1 MEANEIYA
9 RIDLLRIV
17 PVIAIENPE
26 AALPLADAL
35 LEGGLPVAEITFRT
49 AAAAAVIEKIAR
61 ERPGMLLG
69 AGTLLTTEN
78 LRRAAECGATFGVAP
93 GFNPEIVREALKI
106 GFPFSPGIMTPSD
119 IEGALSFGIKVL
131 KFFPAGAAGGVKM
144 LSSIAAPYAHLGVRF
159 IPTGGISPANMKEY
173 LEQKTV
179 LAIGGTWVATRGDI
193 AAGRWNTIRD
203 NCRGALAVVKQLK
216 AAAADVAVLV
226 TTNNYCF
233 QIAGPGVEF

>member
-49 AAAAAVIEKIAR
+49 TAAAAVIEKIAR

-69 AGTLLTTEN
+69 AGTLLNTEN

-159 IPTGGISPANMKEY
+159 IPTGGINPNNMREY

-179 LAIGGTWVATRGDI
+179 LAIGGTWVATREDI
-193 AAGRWNTIRD
+193 AAGHWNTIRD
-203 NCRGALAVVKQLK
+203 NCRGALAVVEQLK
-216 AAAADVAVLV
+216 AAATV
-226 TTNNYCF
+226 
-233 QIAGPGVEF
+233 GH